1 MRLAVGASAERQ
13 QDAQV
18 VVGSQVELGSIGHE
32 TPAMSSVD
40 VREDRF
46 LDKLDRQPV
55 LLIQLL
61 ELALVLRGTARV
73 TINRGLP
80 TLNEGRPWPRS

>member
-1 MRLAVGASAERQ
+1 
-13 QDAQV
+13 
-18 VVGSQVELGSIGHE
+18 
-32 TPAMSSVD
+32 MSSVD